1 MSLFISCNRKC
12 DSGCCKN
19 CPQYYTDQE
28 FREYLVFPIGSYW
41 IYQDSATSNT
51 DSIYLFSQHFEMRD
65 LKDIYGY
72 AKYLEQKFSASF
84 NNDTILKFGGAQEYE
99 RFGTCFYNE
108 GNPYDSS
115 YISFFSNKNVGDS
128 IWWVPNTLKYSAF
141 YTSKNF
147 EGSHTIQ

>member
-1 MSLFISCNRKC
+1 LLNKTNFLSLFLFLMSLFISCNRKC

-72 AKYLEQKFSASF
+72 DAKYLEQKFSASF
-84 NNDTILKFGGAQEYE
+84 NNDTILKFWEPRNTNDLEPVFIMKAILMILLI
-99 RFGTCFYNE
+99 F
-108 GNPYDSS
+108 P
-115 YISFFSNKNVGDS
+115 FSAIKM
-128 IWWVPNTLKYSAF
+128 
-141 YTSKNF
+141 
-147 EGSHTIQ
+147 

>member
-1 MSLFISCNRKC
+1 LLNKTNFLSLFLFLMSLFISCNRKC

-28 FREYLVFPIGSYW
+28 FRGYLVFPIGSYW

-72 AKYLEQKFSASF
+72 DAKYLEQKFSASF
-84 NNDTILKFGGAQEYE
+84 NNDTILKFGEPRNTNDLEPVFIMKAILILLI
-99 RFGTCFYNE
+99 F
-108 GNPYDSS
+108 P
-115 YISFFSNKNVGDS
+115 FSAIKM
-128 IWWVPNTLKYSAF
+128 
-141 YTSKNF
+141 
-147 EGSHTIQ
+147 

>member
-1 MSLFISCNRKC
+1 LLNKTNFLSLFLFLMSLFISCNRKC

-72 AKYLEQKFSASF
+72 DAKYLEQKFSASF
-84 NNDTILKFGGAQEYE
+84 NNDTILKFWEPRNTNDLEPVFIMKAILILLI
-99 RFGTCFYNE
+99 F
-108 GNPYDSS
+108 P
-115 YISFFSNKNVGDS
+115 FSAIKM
-128 IWWVPNTLKYSAF
+128 
-141 YTSKNF
+141 
-147 EGSHTIQ
+147 